1 MTDMISE
8 VARAIAERNEPGL
21 WDRPEGLPDEFWRGS
36 YLGDANAAIK
46 AHEKALEA
54 KGLVIVPREP
64 NVASIANGVQFLID
78 ANLDGPDGV
87 GHSDALG
94 CWQTMLAALEPNDDQ

>member
-1 MTDMISE
+1 MTDMISV
-8 VARAIAERNEPGL
+8 VARALLVKRYSGYAGYGEYEPGEVEIEETL
-21 WDRPEGLPDEFWRGS
+21 PE
-36 YLGDANAAIK
+36 AK
-46 AHEKALEA
+46 AFIKALEA

-87 GHSDALG
+87 GHSDAVG
-94 CWQTMLAALEPNDDQ
+94 VWDTMLAALEGKDG